1 MRFDDIEK
9 IVQDMSDRMIE
20 YGVSREAVSRLAKDA
35 QMAAIKDLIE
45 THEDMRL
52 LELFDQV
59 GADGV
64 AERHGVPLRT
74 VYRRRQDAIDRIS
87 AKTVPNMA
95 GILAEKAA

>member
-1 MRFDDIEK
+1 MIFDDIEK
-9 IVQDMSDRMIE
+9 IVQDMSYRMIE
-20 YGVSREAVSRLAKDA
+20 SGVSREAVSRLAKDA

-87 AKTVPNMA
+87 AKTVQNMA